1 MRPGSR
7 SGTKGAAA
15 SRTRGLF
22 YGHPGRCI
30 MGDRIENKLIMNR
43 FPGLIALALLV
54 VTACAGTASAA
65 EWPYNEKADAAADV
79 HQALKSA
86 QANHKKVLLVFGANW
101 CKDCRDLDA
110 AMHGSSARLIEGKF
124 EVVKIDVGN
133 FDKNLSLAGH
143 YGDPIKKGIPAVVEL
158 TADDQV
164 IYSTKGGELADARK
178 MGEQGIYDFLSAK
191 LGSAPANASGGQ
203 HLIPMSRARFWGW

>member
-1 MRPGSR
+1 
-7 SGTKGAAA
+7 
-15 SRTRGLF
+15 
-22 YGHPGRCI
+22 
-30 MGDRIENKLIMNR
+30 MGDQIEKKLIMNR

-54 VTACAGTASAA
+54 GTASAGTASAA

-79 HQALKSA
+79 RQALKSA
-86 QANHKKVLLVFGANW
+86 QANHRKVLLVFGANW

-133 FDKNLSLAGH
+133 FNKNLSLVEH

-158 TADDQV
+158 SADDQV
-164 IYSTKGGELADARK
+164 IYATKGGELADARK

-191 LGSAPANASGGQ
+191 LGAASASVSGGQ